1 MERWSCEAPAIS
13 AKEAPTRHQ
22 IHVVPSDTKREVPGS
37 AEAPRHDIQY
47 VHESSE
53 DFKSFA
59 AFAVVYILSYTL
71 PDGPHQAPKEAAG
84 DPEDLHRR
92 GNRGPSGSDVRELH
106 LLHVLCHWAADFWSV
121 GVDGAELW
129 DEMGWGKL
137 KMFTWRILEN
147 QWNVRVC
154 LLRVFVGGLDRC
166 RTSIWDGT
174 GWDKFTFWQWHVS
187 EIKRGCWP
195 VQISATTDMEIPKMG
210 VPLLM
215 VLFFFLWWFN
225 GWYLMENLIKIDDLG
240 IPPF

>member
-1 MERWSCEAPAIS
+1 MGPTKLPRKLLETLKIYTEEETEARQEVMYENYIS
-13 AKEAPTRHQ
+13 SMCCVTGQ
-22 IHVVPSDTKREVPGS
+22 LIFDLWGS
-37 AEAPRHDIQY
+37 M
-47 VHESSE
+47 V
-53 DFKSFA
+53 
-59 AFAVVYILSYTL
+59 LSY
-71 PDGPHQAPKEAAG
+71 GM
-84 DPEDLHRR
+84 RW
-92 GNRGPSGSDVRELH
+92 DV
-106 LLHVLCHWAADFWSV
+106 FF
-121 GVDGAELW
+121 
-129 DEMGWGKL
+129 L

>member
-1 MERWSCEAPAIS
+1 MS

-53 DFKSFA
+53 DFKSFD

-106 LLHVLCHWAADFWSV
+106 LLHVLCHWAADF
-121 GVDGAELW
+121 
-129 DEMGWGKL
+129 
-137 KMFTWRILEN
+137 
-147 QWNVRVC
+147 
-154 LLRVFVGGLDRC
+154 
-166 RTSIWDGT
+166 
-174 GWDKFTFWQWHVS
+174 
-187 EIKRGCWP
+187 
-195 VQISATTDMEIPKMG
+195 
-210 VPLLM
+210 
-215 VLFFFLWWFN
+215 
-225 GWYLMENLIKIDDLG
+225 
-240 IPPF
+240 